1 MSSFKFNVWKI
12 ERLPS
17 GNYRLRWVVAGRVFS
32 ETFRTKTLADG
43 FRARLLKAAGDGEP
57 FNEESGLPLSLDRK
71 QRQRSWYEHALS
83 YADMK
88 WPGLAAKSRRSTAEA
103 LVTIT
108 PALVR
113 SNRGAPDPA
122 VLRRALLSAL
132 NPLTR
137 AHQRTPE
144 EVDALAWIAK
154 ASVPVAMLAEPE
166 WARKALNACART
178 TNGTPAAATTLRRKR
193 AVFNNALRYAMEQDL
208 LLANPLDRVQWK
220 AAEVAENVDRR
231 VVANPDQVRELLE
244 AVSRVSDTGKHLMPF
259 FACLY
264 FAGMRPSEALSLR
277 GHNCMLPPKGWGRL
291 NLVETEPRSGVDW
304 TDDGSAWE
312 TRGLKHRGE
321 KEMRSVPIPPELVQL
336 LRAHI
341 KALEIGP
348 TDRLF
353 RTRLGG
359 HIQDS
364 VYTSIWRKARTAA
377 LTPEQAASPMA
388 KRPYDLRHAAISLW
402 LNSGVPATE
411 VARRAGQGVAVML
424 KVYANCVD
432 GDEPLMND
440 RIEEAL
446 RADRGTLGTASPET
460 VAAEPATHARH
471 AGSQTAG
478 EEGIAAGGGLA

>member
-1 MSSFKFNVWKI
+1 VSSFKFNVWKI

-43 FRARLLKAAGDGEP
+43 YRARLLKAAGDGEP
-57 FNEESGLPLSLDRK
+57 FDEESGLPLSLDRK
-71 QRQRSWYEHALS
+71 QRQRTWYEHAMG

-88 WPGLAAKSRRSTAEA
+88 WPNLAAKSRRSTAEA
-103 LVTIT
+103 LLTIT

-113 SNRGAPDPA
+113 SNRGAPDAA
-122 VLRRALLSAL
+122 VLRRALLAAL

-137 AHQRTPE
+137 AQPRTAE
-144 EVDALAWIAK
+144 ESAALDWIAK
-154 ASVPVAMLAEPE
+154 TSLPVALLAEPE
-166 WARKALNACART
+166 WARKALNACARSID
-178 TNGTPAAATTLRRKR
+178 GSPAAATTMRRKR

-208 LLANPLDRVQWK
+208 LHANPLDRVQWK

-231 VVANPDQVRELLE
+231 VVANPDQVRQLLE
-244 AVSRVSDTGKHLMPF
+244 AVGGVSDTGKHLVAF
-259 FACLY
+259 FGCLY
-264 FAGMRPSEALSLR
+264 FAGMRPSEALALR

-291 NLVETEPRSGVDW
+291 NLVETEPRAGADW
-304 TDDGSAWE
+304 TDDGCPRE

-321 KEMRSVPIPPELVQL
+321 KEMRSVPIPPDLVQL

-341 KALEIGP
+341 KTYDIGP
-348 TDRLF
+348 TDRMF
-353 RTRLGG
+353 RTGRGG

-364 VYTSIWRKARTAA
+364 VYTSIWRKARFKA
-377 LTPEQAASPMA
+377 LSAEQFGSPLA

-440 RIEEAL
+440 RIEAAL
-446 RADRGTLGTASPET
+446 LSDRGTLGTASPET
-460 VAAEPATHARH
+460 DAADPATHARH
-471 AGSQTAG
+471 AGS
-478 EEGIAAGGGLA
+478 